1 MTKKVITNQR
11 TKNAL
16 HTQFKDFLDGENI
29 ESQINKKIEE
39 HSIKKGKIIE
49 FYQYLDMALVELS
62 DKKQVEAYILHRCYG
77 GIVDLFTPL
86 GEQIISETKQEPCI
100 IPRFYQEVLVAEIG
114 SDEYVILGY
123 FNLQERMEGSF
134 SPAESNE
141 YIIKSLSDTNQGG
154 LSISPSNINMSSAND
169 ITFQQSDVGKATDI
183 KYANSE
189 NTYTKDKVYNK
200 MQVDAMIEEIW
211 EYIDPTHEG
220 DSNG

>member
-16 HTQFKDFLDGENI
+16 HNQFKDFLDGENI
-29 ESQINKKIEE
+29 EGQINKKIEE

-62 DKKQVEAYILHRCYG
+62 GGKQVEAYILHRCYG

-86 GEQIISETKQEPCI
+86 GEEAFSETKHEPCI
-100 IPRFYQEVLVAEIG
+100 IPRFYQEVLVAEVG
-114 SDEYVILGY
+114 ADEYVVLGY

-134 SPAESNE
+134 SPAKSNE

-154 LSISPSNINMSSAND
+154 LSVTPSNINISSAND
-169 ITFQQSDVGKATDI
+169 ITFTQSDVGKATDI
-183 KYANSE
+183 KYANSK

-200 MQVDAMIEEIW
+200 EQVDLMIKEIW
-211 EYIDPTHEG
+211 DYIDPTHEES
-220 DSNG
+220 D

>member
-16 HTQFKDFLDGENI
+16 HNQFKDFLDGENI
-29 ESQINKKIEE
+29 EGQINKKIEE

-62 DKKQVEAYILHRCYG
+62 SGEQVEAYILHRCYG

-86 GEQIISETKQEPCI
+86 GEQVISETKQEPCI
-100 IPRFYQEVLVAEIG
+100 IPRFYQEVLVAEVG

-123 FNLQERMEGSF
+123 FNLRERMVGSF
-134 SPAESNE
+134 SPAQSNE

-154 LSISPSNINMSSAND
+154 LSITPSNINISSAND
-169 ITFQQSDVGKATDI
+169 ITFTQSDVGKATDI
-183 KYANSE
+183 EYANSK
-189 NTYTKDKVYNK
+189 NTYTKDQVYNK
-200 MQVDAMIEEIW
+200 TQIDKLLDDIW
-211 EYIDPTHEG
+211 NYIDPERNN
-220 DSNG
+220 D

>member
-16 HTQFKDFLDGENI
+16 HNQFKDFLDGENI

-62 DKKQVEAYILHRCYG
+62 DNKQVEAYILHRCYG

-100 IPRFYQEVLVAEIG
+100 IPRFYQEVLVAEVG

-123 FNLQERMEGSF
+123 FNLRERMVGSF
-134 SPAESNE
+134 SPAQSNE

-154 LSISPSNINMSSAND
+154 LSITPSNINISSAND
-169 ITFQQSDVGKATDI
+169 ITFTQSDVGKATDI
-183 KYANSE
+183 EYANSK
-189 NTYTKDKVYNK
+189 NTYTKDQVYNK
-200 MQVDAMIEEIW
+200 TQIDKLLDDIW
-211 EYIDPTHEG
+211 NYIDPERNN
-220 DSNG
+220 D